1 MNKIMNKILVGAVAA
16 MTAVAGFSGSV
27 APVAAEGVYS
37 IDQSRTQ
44 TSYVKGSMES
54 LRITVVSPTNNPSQ
68 GFVSMEIDGQPVNS
82 TSFSTST
89 NDAVNPDPGP
99 TTDPDYPTPDDPSEP
114 TDPTEPGSGGG
125 GTEEVGPSDPS
136 DPSDP
141 SGSGGE
147 PAPDGP
153 ISSDGEVSTEG
164 GDPSG
169 PSGSGGTEGPEPSGT
184 EESVPEIPGTGAVF
198 GSHLLLKIKPA
209 INVNQML
216 GSTRDGEGGEMY
228 IDLNSS
234 YLNTLPDG
242 LHTAALNFGTET
254 LNSSFLVSSSSNGGN
269 YTPVAGD
276 NVLSINKYLVVRS
289 DATVPETTI
298 NFAVTPGTAIPAGNG
313 KFEVLAG
320 VGSPSV
326 SSITYSAS
334 DTASKQD
341 TVTAGDTVVLD
352 SGMSYVKKSVY
363 VDFSS
368 VAFDEP
374 GVYRYILME
383 ASNDEATFLDMDV
396 QAITGAVAKQRV
408 LDVYV
413 IDDGNGNLEVDS
425 YVLHEI
431 LGDIAAGADMG
442 TDVASRLSD
451 KSDGFVNRVVTYNL
465 EAGHE
470 ATGNQASKDKYFK
483 YTLALS
489 GLQPNHTYSVDLSKA
504 SEQSGSNSATIAD
517 NSNKTNPATITT
529 DEEGAATV
537 DYYLNDGQYIKVLG
551 LTRNSSYTLSAAEE
565 DYKKTAGTDAPV
577 TETKVHDDP
586 TSGSFATLLADQYTG
601 YTLTRSGT
609 IPTGV
614 FAGAAG
620 TLALIVFAFI
630 FMMGKKRT
638 VYED

>member
-1 MNKIMNKILVGAVAA
+1 MNKMMNKILVGAVAA

-68 GFVSMEIDGQPVNS
+68 GFVSMEIDGEPVNS

-89 NDAVNPDPGP
+89 NDVVNPDPGP
-99 TTDPDYPTPDDPSEP
+99 TTDPDYPAPDDPSEP
-114 TDPTEPGSGGG
+114 TDPTEPGSGTEGG
-125 GTEEVGPSDPS
+125 GSTEGG

-147 PAPDGP
+147 PVPDGP
-153 ISSDGEVSTEG
+153 SDTEGEGSTEG
-164 GDPSG
+164 EDASG
-169 PSGSGGTEGPEPSGT
+169 PSGSGGDQNVPSAVSSDET
-184 EESVPEIPGTGAVF
+184 VPDPVSGTGAVF
-198 GSHLLLKIKPA
+198 GSHLLLKIKPV

-234 YLNTLPDG
+234 YLNTLSDG

-269 YTPVAGD
+269 YTPADGD
-276 NVLSINKYLVVRS
+276 SNVLSINKYLVVRS

-326 SSITYSAS
+326 SSITYTAS

-374 GVYRYILME
+374 GVYRYILTE

-489 GLQPNHTYSVDLSKA
+489 GLQPNHTYNVDLSKA

-517 NSNKTNPATITT
+517 NTNQTNPATITT

-565 DYKKTAGTDAPV
+565 DYKKTAGTDAQV
-577 TETKVHDDP
+577 SENKVHDDP

-620 TLALIVFAFI
+620 ALALIVFAFI

-638 VYED
+638 AYDD